1 MMVRYK
7 DGAGFNCMRGKAYE
21 EQDGHAS
28 SLQQSTGDCTH
39 SVDFLNFN

>member
-7 DGAGFNCMRGKAYE
+7 DGARLSSMRSKAYG

-28 SLQQSTGDCTH
+28 SLQQSTGDGTH
-39 SVDFLNFN
+39 SVDFLSFN